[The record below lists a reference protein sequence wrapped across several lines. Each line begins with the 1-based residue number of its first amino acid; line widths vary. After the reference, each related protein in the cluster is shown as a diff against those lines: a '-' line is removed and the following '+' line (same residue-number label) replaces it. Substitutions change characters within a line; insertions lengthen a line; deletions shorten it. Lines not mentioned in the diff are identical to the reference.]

1 MLGVLFYHKK
11 KDFTLDWRILTLL
24 YKEDNKYYCWPRTFS
39 FELEFP
45 LRHFY
50 CRYESARLHSS
61 LFLMEIQVKLKKP
74 TQKSEMQISFL
85 TLRSTPLAKV
95 FPFFY
100 STFHYWSC

>member
-1 MLGVLFYHKK
+1 MRFVLSQKERLHIRLANINSF
-11 KDFTLDWRILTLL
+11 

-100 STFHYWSC
+100 STFH